1 MANYYDL
8 LEIDPQSSFET
19 LKKAYYRKAKTCHPD
34 LFGNSPEKNREFQLL
49 VEAFNVLSNAER
61 RRAYD
66 EALQVKS
73 SVVEQ
78 AVDIEPTIMDSDV
91 DDTLEELIVGNDIPE
106 NANLLTLFLDLERT
120 KVFMTWREAKYFY
133 SIKRYRTA
141 MQIFTRLVRMTPTN
155 ILYRVYL
162 ARCHVQLKHW
172 SKAKYHYKT
181 AIALGKQR
189 RPPQRLI
196 RVRKELDNADRK
208 QHPFLYKVKQFFNP
222 TEIKEYLTPEEQVI
236 RETNRSIARILRE
249 QALEEKYS
257 QQNRQNNKL
266 LK

>member
-8 LEIDPQSSFET
+8 LEIDPQSSFDT

-34 LFGNSPEKNREFQLL
+34 LFGNSPEKKQEFQLL
-49 VEAFNVLSNAER
+49 VEAFNVLSNAEKR
-61 RRAYD
+61 KAYD
-66 EALQVKS
+66 ETLQVKS
-73 SVVEQ
+73 SITEQ
-78 AVDIEPTIMDSDV
+78 IVIVEPTIMDSDV

-106 NANLLTLFLDLERT
+106 NATLLTLFLDLERT

-133 SIKRYRTA
+133 SIKRFRTA
-141 MQIFTRLVRMTPTN
+141 MQLFTTLVRMTPTN

-172 SKAKYHYKT
+172 TRAKYHYRT
-181 AIALGKQR
+181 ALDLGKR
-189 RPPQRLI
+189 RKPLQRLI
-196 RVRKELDNADRK
+196 RVQRELENVAKK
-208 QHPFLYKVKQFFNP
+208 QHPTLYKIKQFFCP
-222 TEIKEYLTPEEQVI
+222 TEIYEILTPQEQAI

-249 QALEEKYS
+249 QAQEEKFLKD
-257 QQNRQNNKL
+257 QNNKKL

>member
-8 LEIDPQSSFET
+8 LGIDPQSSFDT

-34 LFGNSPEKNREFQLL
+34 LYGNSPEKNREFQLL
-49 VEAFNVLSNAER
+49 VEAFNILSNAEQ

-66 EALQVKS
+66 ESIQVQN

-78 AVDIEPTIMDSDV
+78 AVVIEPTIMDSDV
-91 DDTLEELIVGNDIPE
+91 DDTLEELIVGNDVPDD
-106 NANLLTLFLDLERT
+106 ANLLTLFLDLERT

-133 SIKRYRTA
+133 SIKRYMTA
-141 MQIFTRLVRMTPTN
+141 MQTFTRLVRMTPTN

-162 ARCHVQLKHW
+162 ARCHVHLKNW
-172 SKAKYHYKT
+172 GRAKYHYRT
-181 AIALGKQR
+181 ALELGKQR

-196 RVRKELDNADRK
+196 RVQKELENVSKK
-208 QHPFLYKVKQFFNP
+208 QHPTLYKIRQFFCP

-249 QALEEKYS
+249 QALEEKF
-257 QQNRQNNKL
+257 QKQNNHKL

>member
-1 MANYYDL
+1 MATYYDL
-8 LEIDPQSSFET
+8 LGIDPLSSFDT

-49 VEAFNVLSNAER
+49 VEAFNVLSNAEQ

-66 EALQVKS
+66 ESIQVHN

-78 AVDIEPTIMDSDV
+78 AVEIEPTIMDSDV

-106 NANLLTLFLDLERT
+106 DANLLTLFLDLERT
-120 KVFMTWREAKYFY
+120 KVFMIWREAKYFY

-141 MQIFTRLVRMTPTN
+141 MQTFTRLVRMTPTN

-162 ARCHVQLKHW
+162 ARCHVHLKHW
-172 SKAKYHYKT
+172 SRAKYHYKT
-181 AIALGKQR
+181 ALELGKRR

-196 RVRKELDNADRK
+196 RVQKELDNVSKK
-208 QHPFLYKVKQFFNP
+208 QYPTLYKIKQFFYP
-222 TEIKEYLTPEEQVI
+222 TEIKEYLTPEEQVV

-249 QALEEKYS
+249 QALEEKY
-257 QQNRQNNKL
+257 QKQNNNKY

>member
-1 MANYYDL
+1 MNYYDL
-8 LEIDPQSSFET
+8 LGIDPQSSFET

-34 LFGNSPEKNREFQLL
+34 LFGNSTEKKQEFQLL
-49 VEAFNVLSNAER
+49 VEAFNVLSNAEKR
-61 RRAYD
+61 RCYD
-66 EALQVKS
+66 ESLQVKN

-78 AVDIEPTIMDSDV
+78 AVVIEPTIMDSDV

-106 NANLLTLFLDLERT
+106 NATLLTLFLDLERT

-141 MQIFTRLVRMTPTN
+141 VQIFTRLVRMTPTN

-162 ARCHVQLKHW
+162 ARCHGHLKNW
-172 SKAKYHYKT
+172 GKAKYHYRT
-181 AIALGKQR
+181 ALQIGKRR

-196 RVRKELDNADRK
+196 RVQRELENAEK
-208 QHPFLYKVKQFFNP
+208 KHHPILYKIKQFFYP
-222 TEIKEYLTPEEQVI
+222 TEIKEYLTPDEQAI

-257 QQNRQNNKL
+257 AEHQQNRKQ

>member
-1 MANYYDL
+1 MNYYDL
-8 LEIDPQSSFET
+8 LGIDPQSSFET

-34 LFGNSPEKNREFQLL
+34 LFGNSTEKKQEFQLL
-49 VEAFNVLSNAER
+49 VEAFNVLSNAEKR
-61 RRAYD
+61 RCYD
-66 EALQVKS
+66 ESLQVKN

-78 AVDIEPTIMDSDV
+78 AVVIEPTIMDSDV

-106 NANLLTLFLDLERT
+106 NATLLTLFLDLERT

-141 MQIFTRLVRMTPTN
+141 VQIFTRLVRMTPTN

-162 ARCHVQLKHW
+162 ARCHGHLKNW
-172 SKAKYHYKT
+172 GKAKYHYRT
-181 AIALGKQR
+181 ALQIGKRR

-196 RVRKELDNADRK
+196 RVQRELENAEK
-208 QHPFLYKVKQFFNP
+208 KHHPILYKIKQFFYP
-222 TEIKEYLTPEEQVI
+222 TDIKEYLTPDEQAI

-257 QQNRQNNKL
+257 AEHQHHRKQ